1 MNRLGKKI
9 NFRKAKLPSK
19 KKLLGQYTILEPL
32 NILKHSDDLF
42 KNFFKDKK
50 NIIFLS
56 Y

>member
-1 MNRLGKKI
+1 MNQLGKKV
-9 NFRKAKLPSK
+9 NFKKAKLPSK

-50 NIIFLS
+50 NIIW
-56 Y
+56 